1 MQGLG
6 NGIILQLCDFFSCT
20 NTIRL
25 LDQVD
30 VPIGNFI
37 LTPIINLIYL
47 DLERYLARYIIQS
60 KWSVN

>member
-6 NGIILQLCDFFSCT
+6 NGIILQLCYFFLVLIQFDS
-20 NTIRL
+20 

-37 LTPIINLIYL
+37 
-47 DLERYLARYIIQS
+47 
-60 KWSVN
+60 

>member
-1 MQGLG
+1 MHGLG
-6 NGIILQLCDFFSCT
+6 NGIILQLCYFFTCA

-37 LTPIINLIYL
+37 STPKFNLIYL
-47 DLERYLARYIIQS
+47 DLE
-60 KWSVN
+60 K